1 MCVAG
6 TTSEDGI
13 GFLLDSVCIDR
24 SKDFGE
30 EFTRASKGSPNGLV
44 KGRVLV
50 Q

>member
-6 TTSEDGI
+6 TTSSEDGI
-13 GFLLDSVCIDR
+13 GFLLDSVCIGR

-30 EFTRASKGSPNGLV
+30 EFTRA
-44 KGRVLV
+44 RVTS